1 MKLKHIALI
10 GSLFP
15 ILFSLVLFFGVLI
28 SADSDDENSNFSS
41 GITGMNLS
49 AEVRVDT
56 GNLSETCGM
65 SNAENKCL
73 SVGYQLTHTV
83 RWRTSSNGTKAY
95 PTIHTSL
102 LLSSTGDYLN
112 QNAHNG
118 YA

>member
-49 AEVRVDT
+49 AEVLKHQPSR
-56 GNLSETCGM
+56 
-65 SNAENKCL
+65 A
-73 SVGYQLTHTV
+73 HT
-83 RWRTSSNGTKAY
+83 RTSAPAAGQAYGASKGTRSKAG
-95 PTIHTSL
+95 TAK
-102 LLSSTGDYLN
+102 G
-112 QNAHNG
+112 
-118 YA
+118 

>member
-1 MKLKHIALI
+1 MRIKLDL
-10 GSLFP
+10 LN
-15 ILFSLVLFFGVLI
+15 V
-28 SADSDDENSNFSS
+28 SS
-41 GITGMNLS
+41 KPLL
-49 AEVRVDT
+49 RVDT

-112 QNAHNG
+112 YNALAVINHKAMLSEMTLKIWQGNG
-118 YA
+118 AFIVV

>member
-1 MKLKHIALI
+1 MRIKLDLMN
-10 GSLFP
+10 
-15 ILFSLVLFFGVLI
+15 V
-28 SADSDDENSNFSS
+28 SS
-41 GITGMNLS
+41 KPLL
-49 AEVRVDT
+49 RVDT

-95 PTIHTSL
+95 PTIHTSP

-112 QNAHNG
+112 QNAYNG

>member
-1 MKLKHIALI
+1 MRIKLDL
-10 GSLFP
+10 LN
-15 ILFSLVLFFGVLI
+15 V
-28 SADSDDENSNFSS
+28 SS
-41 GITGMNLS
+41 KPLL
-49 AEVRVDT
+49 RVDT

-102 LLSSTGDYLN
+102 LLSSTGDYLMR
-112 QNAHNG
+112 NALVVINHKAMLSEMTLKIWQGNG
-118 YA
+118 AFIVV

>member
-1 MKLKHIALI
+1 MRIKLDL
-10 GSLFP
+10 LN
-15 ILFSLVLFFGVLI
+15 V
-28 SADSDDENSNFSS
+28 SS
-41 GITGMNLS
+41 KPLL
-49 AEVRVDT
+49 RVDT

-102 LLSSTGDYLN
+102 LLSSTGDYLTRMPTMAMR
-112 QNAHNG
+112 NALIVINHKAMLSEMTLKIWQGNG
-118 YA
+118 AFIVV